1 MQHILV
7 VDDDAMYTTM
17 LRIILEAE
25 GFTVT
30 TIESGQRALEVLEQ
44 NEYDLILLDVMMPDL
59 DGLDLCRRIRATS
72 HVPIIFVSVRSDV
85 SDKVLGLR
93 AGADD
98 YLSKPFDADEL
109 LARLWSLLRRT
120 SLPALSELQL
130 RYAGLTLDVATHT
143 VTLHRTGKI
152 VGLTPIETRLLHALL
167 RNAGHSMTREALV
180 LKVWSYEYDPRGN
193 ELDVQIRRLRRKIEE
208 DPSDPKLIQTVRGV
222 GYRLTPIKAPPP
234 ARAERD

>member
-25 GFTVT
+25 GYTVT

-72 HVPIIFVSVRSDV
+72 HVPIIFVTVRSDV
-85 SDKVLGLR
+85 SERKLGLQ

-98 YLSKPFDADEL
+98 YLAKPFDPDEL
-109 LARLWSLLRRT
+109 LARIR
-120 SLPALSELQL
+120 
-130 RYAGLTLDVATHT
+130 
-143 VTLHRTGKI
+143 
-152 VGLTPIETRLLHALL
+152 ALL
-167 RNAGHSMTREALV
+167 RPSGH
-180 LKVWSYEYDPRGN
+180 
-193 ELDVQIRRLRRKIEE
+193 Q
-208 DPSDPKLIQTVRGV
+208 
-222 GYRLTPIKAPPP
+222 
-234 ARAERD
+234 AETKTHSSS